1 MTAAARAPNDD
12 PSERVLVL
20 VRGARDVS
28 LTVDLL
34 RAEGIAAAACGSV
47 VELCDRMKE
56 GAAAALL
63 EEEVFD
69 ARSLA
74 IVHETLRQQPPWSDF
89 PLLVFSTFDR
99 GVPRNVKLDGLLGN
113 VTFLDRPVR
122 TRTMLAAVQAALRSR
137 RRQYEGRHA
146 IESRDTFLAML
157 GHELRNPLG
166 AIHLALE
173 VLEGRDAMPSR
184 EHAIIARQSKHLA
197 RLVDDLLDVARVTRG
212 SVVLQRARISLVD
225 ALRGA
230 LEALRARAASQGI
243 SLSLALEASADDVF
257 VDGDH
262 ARLEQ
267 VFSNLVTNAIKYT
280 PAGGNVTVTLRRQ
293 DGDAIVTVAD
303 TGVGLA
309 PEMLERVFD
318 VFAQVERTLE
328 RREGGMGLGLAI
340 VRSIVA
346 LHGGTVVA
354 TSDGVGRGSTFTVR
368 LPTVAAEAPRPRAK
382 PNAARALSLRVV
394 VVEDNPD
401 NREMLSALLELQ
413 GHRVESADDGPD
425 GLERILSVN
434 PDIALVDLGLPG
446 FDGLELAQR
455 ARAAGCTSRLVALT
469 GYGQPED
476 RTRALDAGFDDHL
489 TKPVSDVELRNAL
502 RTPPGPG
509 GVGKT
514 R

>member
-1 MTAAARAPNDD
+1 MSARATSPSAD

-34 RAEGIAAAACGSV
+34 RAEGVAAAACGSV

-74 IVHETLRQQPPWSDF
+74 TLHETLRQQPPWSDF

-99 GVPRNVKLDGLLGN
+99 GLPRKEKLDAILGN

-122 TRTMLAAVQAALRSR
+122 ARTMLAAVQAALRSR

-166 AIHLALE
+166 AIHLALD
-173 VLEGRDAMPSR
+173 VLERRDAMHSR

-212 SVVLQRARISLVD
+212 SVVLQRARISLGD

-230 LEALRARAASQGI
+230 FEALEPRAASHGI
-243 SLSLALEASADDVF
+243 ALSLDASGDDPL
-257 VDGDH
+257 VDGDR

-267 VFSNLVTNAIKYT
+267 VFSNLLTNAIKYT
-280 PAGGNVTVTLRRQ
+280 PAGGTVTVTVRRQ
-293 DGDAIVTVAD
+293 AGDALVTVAD

-346 LHGGTVVA
+346 LHGGSVVA

-368 LPTVAAEAPRPRAK
+368 LPTVAAEQSRP
-382 PNAARALSLRVV
+382 PPARKAENGLSLRVV
-394 VVEDNPD
+394 IVEDSPD
-401 NREMLSALLELQ
+401 NRDMLSALLELQ
-413 GHRVESADDGPD
+413 GHRVESAGDGPE
-425 GLERILSVN
+425 GLDKILAVK

-446 FDGLELAQR
+446 FDGLELARR
-455 ARAAGCTSRLVALT
+455 ARAAGATSRLVALT

-476 RTRALDAGFDDHL
+476 RARAHDAGFDDHL
-489 TKPVSDVELRNAL
+489 TKPVSDGELRNAL
-502 RTPPGPG
+502 RTPSRQG